1 MDSSIKHLLS
11 LGCENFSRNDYRAA
25 EGPLRACLDAVPT
38 LADVHFMLG
47 VIHHDRSELAEA
59 RSRFEQALAL
69 NPAYTDAAL
78 SLAVTC
84 NELGRYAEG
93 RAISQRI
100 SQQIRERDRIDPF
113 ARGRLANLHADVA
126 RAYEELGLYPEAAEE
141 YERALGLCPGFADLR
156 TRRAAALRAS
166 GEHDRALRELEVA
179 VIHAPRYA
187 PAQAALGVTLWSVGR
202 GDEAKVAWR
211 KALEI
216 EPRNRAAKAY
226 LRMAE
231 RGDAAPSGAPLSM
244 PPEELE
250 GLDLTLLDEG

>member
-1 MDSSIKHLLS
+1 MDSSTKHLLS
-11 LGCENFSRNDYRAA
+11 LGCETFSRNDYRAA
-25 EGPLRACLDAVPT
+25 EGPLRACLEANPA

-47 VIHHDRSELAEA
+47 VIHHDRGELAEA
-59 RSRFEQALAL
+59 RERFERALAL
-69 NPAYTDAAL
+69 NPAYTEAAL

-100 SQQIRERDRIDPF
+100 SQQSRERDRIDPF
-113 ARGRLANLHADVA
+113 ARGKLANLHADVA

-141 YERALGLCPGFADLR
+141 YERALALCPGFADLR

-166 GEHDRALRELEVA
+166 GEFDRAVRELEVA
-179 VIHAPRYA
+179 VMHAPGFA
-187 PAQAALGVTLWSVGR
+187 PAHAALGVNLWSVAR
-202 GDEAKVAWR
+202 HDEARAAWR

-231 RGDAAPSGAPLSM
+231 RGDAAPSGEPLSM
-244 PPEELE
+244 PPVDLE
-250 GLDLTLLDEG
+250 GLDVTLLDEG

>member
-11 LGCENFSRNDYRAA
+11 LGCENFSRNDYVAA
-25 EGPLRACLDAVPT
+25 EGPLRACLEAVPT

-47 VIHHDRSELAEA
+47 VIHHDRGELVEA
-59 RSRFEQALAL
+59 RERFEQALAL

-100 SQQIRERDRIDPF
+100 SQQSRAQDRIDPF
-113 ARGRLANLHADVA
+113 ARGKLANLHAHVA

-166 GEHDRALRELEVA
+166 GEPDRALRELEVA
-179 VIHAPRYA
+179 VVQVPGYA
-187 PAQAALGVTLWSVGR
+187 PAHASLGVSLWSMGR
-202 GDEAKVAWR
+202 RDEAQAAWR

-226 LRMAE
+226 LRMAA
-231 RGDAAPSGAPLSM
+231 RDGTTPAGAPLSM
-244 PPEELE
+244 SPEELE
-250 GLDLTLLDEG
+250 GIDVTLLDEG

>member
-1 MDSSIKHLLS
+1 MDSSTKHLLS
-11 LGCENFSRNDYRAA
+11 LGRENFSRNDFRAA
-25 EGPLRACLDAVPT
+25 EGPLRACLDAAPT

-47 VIHHDRSELAEA
+47 VIHHDRGELTDA
-59 RSRFEQALAL
+59 RARFEQALAL
-69 NPAYTDAAL
+69 NPAYTEAAL

-100 SQQIRERDRIDPF
+100 SEQSRAQDRIDPF
-113 ARGRLANLHADVA
+113 ARGKLANLHAHVA

-141 YERALGLCPGFADLR
+141 YERALGLCPTFADLR

-166 GEHDRALRELEVA
+166 GEHDRARRELEVA
-179 VIHAPRYA
+179 VLHAPSYA
-187 PAQAALGVTLWSVGR
+187 PAHAALGVSLWSEGR
-202 GDEAKVAWR
+202 GDEAQAAWR

-216 EPRNRAAKAY
+216 DARNRAAKAY
-226 LRMAE
+226 LRMAA
-231 RGDAAPSGAPLSM
+231 RGNGAPAGDPLSM

-250 GLDLTLLDEG
+250 GLDVTLLDEG